1 MAPTSLGT
9 RVGTQVGEPVGAQGR
24 SRAVDQPLSPAQEER
39 LAILLDALSQRGGE
53 ESQCELESMAAANPD
68 LAGQLRELFATM
80 LVTDAVAFESTIF
93 DRRADAGEVGAGG
106 GRAAPRPVAEASSPE
121 AGERA
126 AFVPGVTPLPVTWG
140 DYELIEEI
148 GRGGMGV
155 VYRAV
160 QRSLGRVVAV
170 KMLLRRDLASTA
182 DLSRFRSE
190 AEAAAQLD
198 HPGIVS
204 IFDVGECDGHPFYS
218 MRLIEGT
225 TLARR
230 LAQGPIPPREGAAL
244 LAKVADAVQAAHTR
258 GVLHRD
264 LKPSNILIDVAGGP
278 HVSDF
283 GLAKRLEA
291 DASVTHTGAILGT
304 PCYMSPEQAA
314 GSRGDVGP
322 TSDVWSLG
330 AILYQLLT
338 GRPPFQ
344 ASSPMDT
351 LLAVLESDPPVPRS
365 IDPRVDRD
373 LEMIALKSLQKP
385 QELRYASAAELAADL
400 RAFLSGEPV
409 AARRGG
415 IADIVARLF
424 RETHHAV
431 VLENWGLLWMWH
443 SVVILALC
451 VTTDVLAWQGVT
463 TRWPYLVLWAG
474 GLALWA
480 PIFWALRHRTGPVT
494 AVERQIAHIWG
505 AGVIASI
512 MLFWVEGLL
521 GLPVLTL
528 SPVLALVAGL
538 VFFAKAGILSGAFYI
553 QAAVLFATALVM
565 CLVRTESQRDVSHVI
580 FGLVSGACFFIPGLK
595 YFRQRGRAEDGF
607 RQPTN
612 SVHSQ

>member
-1 MAPTSLGT
+1 MTPITAS
-9 RVGTQVGEPVGAQGR
+9 RI
-24 SRAVDQPLSPAQEER
+24 RAVDTPLPPHDEELLATLVDELSELRGPEAQATLEQ
-39 LAILLDALSQRGGE
+39 LAGE
-53 ESQCELESMAAANPD
+53 HPR
-68 LAGQLRELFATM
+68 LAGQLRELFAAM
-80 LVTDAVAFESTIF
+80 MVTDAVAEQSTVLLP
-93 DRRADAGEVGAGG
+93 DGRRAERAGG
-106 GRAAPRPVAEASSPE
+106 NEAAASGSWPPVA
-121 AGERA
+121 AGLL
-126 AFVPGVTPLPVTWG
+126 PGVTPLPAAFG
-140 DYELIEEI
+140 DYELLEEI

-155 VYRAV
+155 VYRAF
-160 QRSLGRVVAV
+160 QKSLNRTVAI
-170 KMLLRRDLASTA
+170 KMLLRRDLATPA
-182 DLSRFRSE
+182 DLARFRSE

-204 IFDVGECDGHPFYS
+204 IFEVGECDGHPFYS
-218 MRLIEGT
+218 MQFVEGT
-225 TLARR
+225 TLAKR
-230 LAQGPIPPREGAAL
+230 LRQGPLPDREAAVL
-244 LAKVADAVQAAHTR
+244 LAKVADAVHAAHAR

-264 LKPSNILIDVAGGP
+264 LKPSNILIDAAGEP

-291 DASVTHTGAILGT
+291 EESVTHTGAILGT

-330 AILYQLLT
+330 AILYQMLT

-365 IDPRVDRD
+365 IDRQVDRD

-385 QELRYASAAELAADL
+385 QELRYGSAAELAADL
-400 RAFLSGEPV
+400 RAFLAGEPV
-409 AARRGG
+409 AARHGG
-415 IADIVARLF
+415 FADIFARLF

-443 SVVILALC
+443 SVVVLALC
-451 VTTDVLAWQGVT
+451 VTTDILAWQGVT

-474 GLALWA
+474 GIALWA

-505 AGVIASI
+505 GSVIASV
-512 MLFWVEGLL
+512 MLFWVEALL
-521 GLPVLTL
+521 DLPVLKL
-528 SPVLALVAGL
+528 SPVLALLAGL

-553 QAAVLFATALVM
+553 QAAVLFATSLVM
-565 CLVRTESQRDVSHVI
+565 CLAGTFAHII
-580 FGLVSGACFFIPGLK
+580 FGVVSAACFFVPGLK
-595 YFRQRGRAEDGF
+595 YFRQRGRA
-607 RQPTN
+607 
-612 SVHSQ
+612 

>member
-1 MAPTSLGT
+1 MAQRHGMTPTT
-9 RVGTQVGEPVGAQGR
+9 AFRT
-24 SRAVDQPLSPAQEER
+24 RAVDTLLSADDEELLATLVEELSELRGPEAQTTLEQ
-39 LAILLDALSQRGGE
+39 LAADHPR
-53 ESQCELESMAAANPD
+53 
-68 LAGQLRELFATM
+68 LAGQLRELFAAM
-80 LVTDAVAFESTIF
+80 LVTDAVAEQSTIF
-93 DRRADAGEVGAGG
+93 ARDGRGSDLGSGSGSSLSASWPTAGTGIL
-106 GRAAPRPVAEASSPE
+106 
-121 AGERA
+121 
-126 AFVPGVTPLPVTWG
+126 PGVTPLPAMFG
-140 DYELIEEI
+140 DYELLEEI

-160 QRSLGRVVAV
+160 QKSLGRTVAI
-170 KMLLRRDLASTA
+170 KMLLRRDLASPA

-190 AEAAAQLD
+190 AEAAARLD

-204 IFDVGECDGHPFYS
+204 IFEVGEFDGHPFYS
-218 MRLIEGT
+218 MQLVEGT
-225 TLARR
+225 TLAKR
-230 LAQGPIPPREGAAL
+230 LLQGPLPAREAAAL
-244 LAKVADAVQAAHTR
+244 LAKVADAVQVAHTR

-264 LKPSNILIDVAGGP
+264 LKPSNILIDAGGEP

-291 DASVTHTGAILGT
+291 EESVTHTGAILGT

-330 AILYQLLT
+330 AILYQMLT

-365 IDPRVDRD
+365 IDRQVDRD

-385 QELRYASAAELAADL
+385 QELRYGSAAELAADL
-400 RAFLSGEPV
+400 RAFLAGEPV
-409 AARRGG
+409 AARHGG
-415 IADIVARLF
+415 FADMFARLF

-463 TRWPYLVLWAG
+463 TRWPYLILWAG

-480 PIFWALRHRTGPVT
+480 PIFWALRQRSGPVT

-505 AGVIASI
+505 GSVIASV
-512 MLFWVEGLL
+512 MLFWVEALL
-521 GLPVLTL
+521 DLPVLTL
-528 SPVLALVAGL
+528 SPVLALLAGL
-538 VFFAKAGILSGAFYI
+538 IFFAKAGILSGAFYI

-565 CLVRTESQRDVSHVI
+565 CVARDISHVI
-580 FGLVSGACFFIPGLK
+580 FGVVSGICFFVPGLK
-595 YFRQRGRAEDGF
+595 YFRQRGRG
-607 RQPTN
+607 
-612 SVHSQ
+612 

>member
-1 MAPTSLGT
+1 MAPSADTSAT
-9 RVGTQVGEPVGAQGR
+9 RSLGR
-24 SRAVDQPLSPAQEER
+24 SRAVDLPLAPDQEER
-39 LAILLDALSQRGGE
+39 LAALVE
-53 ESQCELESMAAANPD
+53 ELSETRPEAAQPRLEQLAATHPD
-68 LAGQLRELFATM
+68 LAGQLRELFAAM
-80 LVTDAVAFESTIF
+80 LVTDAVAHESTILDLGGPRNREF
-93 DRRADAGEVGAGG
+93 VVQLPPADDAGL
-106 GRAAPRPVAEASSPE
+106 PR
-121 AGERA
+121 
-126 AFVPGVTPLPVTWG
+126 FVPGVTALPATLG
-140 DYELIEEI
+140 DYELVEEI

-160 QRSLGRVVAV
+160 QKSLGRTVAL
-170 KMLLRRDLASTA
+170 KMLLRRDLASRA
-182 DLSRFRSE
+182 DLARFRSE

-204 IFDVGECDGHPFYS
+204 IFEVGECDGHPFYS
-218 MRLIEGT
+218 MRFIEGT
-225 TLARR
+225 TLAKQ
-230 LAQGPIPPREGAAL
+230 LASVPIPPRDGAAL
-244 LAKVADAVQAAHTR
+244 LARVADAVQAAHDR

-264 LKPSNILIDVAGGP
+264 LKPSNILIDATGRP
-278 HVSDF
+278 HVTDF
-283 GLAKRLEA
+283 GLAKRIEA
-291 DASVTHTGAILGT
+291 DQSVTHTGAILGT

-330 AILYQLLT
+330 AILYQMLT

-344 ASSPMDT
+344 AASPMDT
-351 LLAVLESDPPVPRS
+351 LLAVLETDPPA
-365 IDPRVDRD
+365 PRVVAPGVNRD

-385 QELRYASAAELAADL
+385 QELRYASAGALAADL
-400 RAFLSGEPV
+400 RAFLAGETI

-415 IADIVARLF
+415 LADIAARLF

-443 SVVILALC
+443 SVVLLGLC

-505 AGVIASI
+505 GSVIASV
-512 MLFWVEGLL
+512 MLFWVEALL
-521 GLPVLTL
+521 DLPALTL
-528 SPVLALVAGL
+528 SPVLALLAGL

-565 CLVRTESQRDVSHVI
+565 CLVRTESEKDVSHVI
-580 FGLVSGACFFIPGLK
+580 FGLVSAACFFVPGLK
-595 YFRQRGRAEDGF
+595 YFRQRNQLAKSAAN
-607 RQPTN
+607 Q
-612 SVHSQ
+612 

>member
-1 MAPTSLGT
+1 MTPPT
-9 RVGTQVGEPVGAQGR
+9 A
-24 SRAVDQPLSPAQEER
+24 SRAIDVLLSPEQEDR
-39 LAILLDALSQRGGE
+39 LAALLDELSEARGPAA
-53 ESQCELESMAAANPD
+53 QARLETLAAAHPE
-68 LAGQLRELFATM
+68 LAGQLRELFAAM
-80 LVTDAVAFESTIF
+80 SMADAVAEESTIF
-93 DRRADAGEVGAGG
+93 ELGSDGSLEPPSSGSWSATTGG
-106 GRAAPRPVAEASSPE
+106 FLPGSTALP
-121 AGERA
+121 A
-126 AFVPGVTPLPVTWG
+126 AFG
-140 DYELIEEI
+140 DYELHEEI

-155 VYRAV
+155 VYRAT
-160 QRSLGRVVAV
+160 QKSLGRTVAL
-170 KMLLRRDLASTA
+170 KMLLRRDLASSA
-182 DLSRFRSE
+182 DLARFRSE
-190 AEAAAQLD
+190 AEAAARLD

-204 IFDVGECDGHPFYS
+204 IFEVGECEGHPFYS
-218 MRLIEGT
+218 MQFVEGT
-225 TLARR
+225 TLSRR
-230 LAQGPIPPREGAAL
+230 LAAGRLPPREAAAL
-244 LAKVADAVQAAHTR
+244 LAKVADAVQAAHDR

-264 LKPSNILIDVAGGP
+264 LKPSNILIDALGEP

-283 GLAKRLEA
+283 GLAKRLEG

-330 AILYQLLT
+330 AILYQMLT

-344 ASSPMDT
+344 AATPMDT

-365 IDPRVDRD
+365 LERGVDRD

-385 QELRYASAAELAADL
+385 QDLRYASATDLAADL
-400 RAFLSGEPV
+400 RSFLAGEPV

-415 IADIVARLF
+415 FSDVFARLF

-443 SVVILALC
+443 SVVVLALS
-451 VTTDVLAWQGVT
+451 VTTDLLAWQGVT
-463 TRWPYLVLWAG
+463 TRWPYLVLWGG

-505 AGVIASI
+505 GSVLGSV
-512 MLFWVEGLL
+512 MLFWVEDLIGLE
-521 GLPVLTL
+521 VLTL
-528 SPVLALVAGL
+528 SPVLALLAGI

-565 CLVRTESQRDVSHVI
+565 CVVPTYQHVI
-580 FGLVSGACFFIPGLK
+580 FGLVSAACFFVPGLK
-595 YFRQRGRAEDGF
+595 YYRQRGRAD
-607 RQPTN
+607 
-612 SVHSQ
+612 

>member
-1 MAPTSLGT
+1 MTPPT
-9 RVGTQVGEPVGAQGR
+9 A
-24 SRAVDQPLSPAQEER
+24 SRAIDVLLSPEQEDR
-39 LAILLDALSQRGGE
+39 LAALLDDLSEARGPAA
-53 ESQCELESMAAANPD
+53 QARLETLAAAHPE
-68 LAGQLRELFATM
+68 LAGQLRELFAAM
-80 LVTDAVAFESTIF
+80 SMADAVAEESTIF
-93 DRRADAGEVGAGG
+93 ELGSDG
-106 GRAAPRPVAEASSPE
+106 SPE
-121 AGERA
+121 PPSSGSWSATTGGFLPGSTALPA
-126 AFVPGVTPLPVTWG
+126 AFG
-140 DYELIEEI
+140 DYELHEEI

-155 VYRAV
+155 VYRAT
-160 QRSLGRVVAV
+160 QKSLGRTVAL
-170 KMLLRRDLASTA
+170 KMLLRRDLASPA
-182 DLSRFRSE
+182 DLARFRSE
-190 AEAAAQLD
+190 AEAAARLD

-204 IFDVGECDGHPFYS
+204 IFEVGECEGHPFYS
-218 MRLIEGT
+218 MQFVEGT
-225 TLARR
+225 TLSRR
-230 LAQGPIPPREGAAL
+230 LAAGRLPPREAAAL
-244 LAKVADAVQAAHTR
+244 LAKVADAVQAAHDR

-264 LKPSNILIDVAGGP
+264 LKPSNILIDALGEP

-283 GLAKRLEA
+283 GLAKRLEG

-330 AILYQLLT
+330 AILYQMLT

-344 ASSPMDT
+344 AATPMDT

-365 IDPRVDRD
+365 LERGVDRD

-385 QELRYASAAELAADL
+385 QDLRYASATDLAADL
-400 RAFLSGEPV
+400 RSFLAGEPV

-415 IADIVARLF
+415 FSDVFARLF

-443 SVVILALC
+443 SVVVLALS
-451 VTTDVLAWQGVT
+451 VTTDLLAWQGVN
-463 TRWPYLVLWAG
+463 TRWPYLVLWGG

-505 AGVIASI
+505 GSVLGSV
-512 MLFWVEGLL
+512 MLFWVEDLIGLE
-521 GLPVLTL
+521 VLTL
-528 SPVLALVAGL
+528 SPVLALLAGI

-565 CLVRTESQRDVSHVI
+565 CVVPTYQHVI
-580 FGLVSGACFFIPGLK
+580 FGLVSAACFFVPGLK
-595 YFRQRGRAEDGF
+595 YYRQRGRAD
-607 RQPTN
+607 
-612 SVHSQ
+612 

>member
-1 MAPTSLGT
+1 MAPPVDTSAT
-9 RVGTQVGEPVGAQGR
+9 RSLGR
-24 SRAVDQPLSPAQEER
+24 SRAVDLPLAPDQEER
-39 LAILLDALSQRGGE
+39 LAALVEELSETRPEDAQPR
-53 ESQCELESMAAANPD
+53 LEQLAATHPD
-68 LAGQLRELFATM
+68 LAGQLRELFAAM
-80 LVTDAVAFESTIF
+80 LVTDAVAHESTIL
-93 DRRADAGEVGAGG
+93 DLGG
-106 GRAAPRPVAEASSPE
+106 PRNREFVVQLPPAEDDGLP
-121 AGERA
+121 R
-126 AFVPGVTPLPVTWG
+126 FVPGVTALPATLG
-140 DYELIEEI
+140 DYELVEEI

-160 QRSLGRVVAV
+160 QKSLGRTVAL
-170 KMLLRRDLASTA
+170 KMLLRRDLASRA
-182 DLSRFRSE
+182 DLARFRSE

-204 IFDVGECDGHPFYS
+204 IFEVGECDGHPFYS
-218 MRLIEGT
+218 MRFIEGT
-225 TLARR
+225 TLAKQ
-230 LAQGPIPPREGAAL
+230 LASVPIPPRDGAAL
-244 LAKVADAVQAAHTR
+244 LARVADAVQAAHDR

-264 LKPSNILIDVAGGP
+264 LKPSNILIDATGRP
-278 HVSDF
+278 HVTDF
-283 GLAKRLEA
+283 GLAKRIEA
-291 DASVTHTGAILGT
+291 DQSVTHTGAILGT

-330 AILYQLLT
+330 AILYQMLT

-344 ASSPMDT
+344 AASPMDT
-351 LLAVLESDPPVPRS
+351 LLAVLETDPPA
-365 IDPRVDRD
+365 PRVVAPGVNRD

-385 QELRYASAAELAADL
+385 QELRYASAGALAADL
-400 RAFLSGEPV
+400 RAFLAGETI

-415 IADIVARLF
+415 LADIAARLF

-443 SVVILALC
+443 SVVLLGLC

-505 AGVIASI
+505 GSVIASV
-512 MLFWVEGLL
+512 MLFWVEALL
-521 GLPVLTL
+521 DLPALTL
-528 SPVLALVAGL
+528 SPVLALLAGL

-565 CLVRTESQRDVSHVI
+565 CLVRTESEKDVSHVI
-580 FGLVSGACFFIPGLK
+580 FGLVSAACFFVPGLK
-595 YFRQRGRAEDGF
+595 YFRQRNQLAK
-607 RQPTN
+607 
-612 SVHSQ
+612 SVANQ

>member
-1 MAPTSLGT
+1 MTPTTAYRIRAIDTPLPPGDEELLATLVEELSEL
-9 RVGTQVGEPVGAQGR
+9 RGAAAQAALEQL
-24 SRAVDQPLSPAQEER
+24 AVDHPR
-39 LAILLDALSQRGGE
+39 
-53 ESQCELESMAAANPD
+53 
-68 LAGQLRELFATM
+68 LAGQLRELFAAM
-80 LVTDAVAFESTIF
+80 MVTDAVAEQSTVF
-93 DRRADAGEVGAGG
+93 FADGREADRGIGSGTS
-106 GRAAPRPVAEASSPE
+106 PSASWPTT
-121 AGERA
+121 GTGML
-126 AFVPGVTPLPVTWG
+126 PGVTPLPAAFG
-140 DYELIEEI
+140 DYELLEEI

-155 VYRAV
+155 VYRAI
-160 QRSLGRVVAV
+160 QKSLGRTVAI
-170 KMLLRRDLASTA
+170 KMLLRRDLATAA

-204 IFDVGECDGHPFYS
+204 IFEVGECDGHPFYS
-218 MRLIEGT
+218 MQFVEGT
-225 TLARR
+225 TLAKR
-230 LAQGPIPPREGAAL
+230 LRQGPLPAREAAAL
-244 LAKVADAVQAAHTR
+244 LAKVADAVQVAHTR

-264 LKPSNILIDVAGGP
+264 LKPSNILIDGGGEP

-291 DASVTHTGAILGT
+291 DESVTHTGAILGT

-330 AILYQLLT
+330 AILYQMLT
-338 GRPPFQ
+338 ERPPFQ

-365 IDPRVDRD
+365 IDRQVDRD

-385 QELRYASAAELAADL
+385 QELRYGSAAELAADL
-400 RAFLSGEPV
+400 RAFLAGEPV
-409 AARRGG
+409 AARHGG
-415 IADIVARLF
+415 FADIFARLF

-505 AGVIASI
+505 GSVIASV
-512 MLFWVEGLL
+512 MLFWVEALL

-528 SPVLALVAGL
+528 SPVLALLAGL

-565 CLVRTESQRDVSHVI
+565 CMARDLSHII
-580 FGLVSGACFFIPGLK
+580 FGVVSGICFFAPGLK
-595 YFRQRGRAEDGF
+595 YFRQRSRG
-607 RQPTN
+607 
-612 SVHSQ
+612 